1 MLQLRALNRTLLD
14 DPAFQAT
21 MAPPHRQGEALE
33 RHVDAVIAR
42 MRTERARLALTAGA
56 LSRVSCALDEALR
69 TNAVEHLDEP
79 DYPESGKL
87 AIALGLHLLNTVSAS
102 YRRFF
107 SLLEPLLRDIA
118 ERHGRP
124 ARVLELA
131 SGSGGFAFAL
141 AALAKSKR
149 LPVEVTGSD
158 TVPLYVERS
167 RAKAAAQALPV
178 TFRQLN
184 AFDMSDIAD
193 GAYDLIFVAQ
203 SVHHFSPGQ
212 LARMIS
218 ESRRVATTAFVSVDG
233 YRSLATTAVV
243 SGTALLT
250 LWPAMVHDAVI
261 SARKFYPEAELEAI
275 ASMAAPGAGLQKGR
289 IWPLLSTLTV
299 RFAGKDA

>member
-1 MLQLRALNRTLLD
+1 MMLQLRTLNRILLS
-14 DPAFQAT
+14 DPAFQAA
-21 MAPPHRQGEALE
+21 MAAPAPHGESLE

-42 MRTERARLALTAGA
+42 MRTERARLAPTAGA
-56 LSRVSCALDEALR
+56 LSRVNCALDEALR

-79 DYPESGKL
+79 DYPERGKL
-87 AIALGLHLLNTVSAS
+87 AIALGLHLLNTVSTF

-107 SLLEPLLRDIA
+107 ALLEPRLRDIA
-118 ERHGRP
+118 ERQGRP

-141 AALAKSKR
+141 ASLAKSKR
-149 LPVEVTGSD
+149 LAVEVTGSD
-158 TVPLYVERS
+158 IVPLYVERS
-167 RAKAAAQALPV
+167 RAKAAAQAVPV
-178 TFRQLN
+178 TFRHLN

-193 GAYDLIFVAQ
+193 GAYDIIFVAQ

-233 YRSLATTAVV
+233 YRSLATTAFV

-250 LWPAMVHDAVI
+250 MWPAMVHDAVI
-261 SARKFYPEAELEAI
+261 SARKFYPRP
-275 ASMAAPGAGLQKGR
+275 S
-289 IWPLLSTLTV
+289 
-299 RFAGKDA
+299 